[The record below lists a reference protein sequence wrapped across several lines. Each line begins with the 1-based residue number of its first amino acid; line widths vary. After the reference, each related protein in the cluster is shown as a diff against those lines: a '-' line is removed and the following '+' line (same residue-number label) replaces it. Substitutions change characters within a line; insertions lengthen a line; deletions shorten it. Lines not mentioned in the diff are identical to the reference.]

1 MKRFFLFALIALMVL
16 TPVFAGGSSEPAPQG
31 PTQTEEVAEEAPR
44 EEVAQTRQ
52 PVAPGLTIPVHEGWE
67 IGKKGGRLVISQ
79 LGAGPKT
86 FNFALAEETS
96 STDVTER
103 LFTPLTRRNQMTLE
117 WEGAAAESWTFS
129 DDQKSITVKVRRGMQ
144 WSDGEPVTARDWVET
159 VNKIIYDENIQTSTR
174 DSLTVNGVPS
184 KWELIDEYTL
194 RVTLDTVY
202 AGVMNMLNVYS
213 LPMHIVGPL
222 YDEGGADAVNT
233 LWGVDSDPTEIPS
246 SGPWVISE
254 HVPAQRT
261 TFKPNP
267 LYWEKDANGTRLPYL
282 NEMVYIYT
290 PDQDT
295 QLQQFISGQTDFYV
309 ARGQDY
315 STLVDAKD
323 QVGFNI
329 YEVGPATST
338 NFITFNQNPIE
349 GPDDLGISEPQLTWL
364 SNKTFRTAIAHLI
377 DRESLI
383 NNIEFGFGYP
393 QYSFVPRFSPYYWD
407 GVDDAAPHYD
417 PIRAAELLD
426 EIGYTDRDGDGWRE
440 DPDGNTIS
448 LEFITNSGNRTR
460 EAIGTA
466 IAQEAADVGI
476 RLNFRPI
483 DFNVLVGQLT
493 ETYDWN
499 LILIGLT
506 GSIDPISGANVYP
519 SYGNLHMIEPNQES
533 PRRDWEKAVDETW
546 IEANNTVQEAQR
558 ISGYEKIQ
566 RIWADELPWVYTYN
580 LLVLEA
586 YNSKLGNVK
595 PHPTEDYDWEGL
607 TARLY
612 VK

>member
-1 MKRFFLFALIALMVL
+1 MMKRFFLFALIALMVIA
-16 TPVFAGGSSEPAPQG
+16 PAFAGGGAEQPKDTPPA
-31 PTQTEEVAEEAPR
+31 EKVAEEAPKT
-44 EEVAQTRQ
+44 EVADVRE

-67 IGKKGGRLVISQ
+67 IGKKGGRFVMAQ

-129 DDQKSITVKVRRGMQ
+129 DDQKTITVKIRRGMK
-144 WSDGEPVTARDWVET
+144 WSDGAPVTAKDWVDT
-159 VNKIIYDENIQTSTR
+159 VNKILYDPDIQTSTR
-174 DSLTVNGVPS
+174 DSLTVNGVPTV
-184 KWELIDEYTL
+184 WELVDDYTL
-194 RVTLDTVY
+194 KVTFDTVY
-202 AGVMNMLNVYS
+202 AGILNVLNVYS
-213 LPMHIVGPL
+213 LPMHVVGPL
-222 YDEGGADAVNT
+222 YDEGGADAINT

-246 SGPWVISE
+246 SGAWVIKE

-261 TFKPNP
+261 VFAANPN
-267 LYWEKDANGTRLPYL
+267 YWEKDANGTQLPYL

-295 QLQQFISGQTDFYV
+295 QLQQFISGQTDYLV
-309 ARGQDY
+309 TRGQDY
-315 STLVDAKD
+315 STLIDSKD
-323 QVGFNI
+323 QVGFSI
-329 YEVGPATST
+329 YEVGPSTAT

-349 GPDDLGISEPQLTWL
+349 GEGELGISEPELTWL
-364 SNKTFRTAIAHLI
+364 SNKTFRTALAHLI

-407 GVDDAAPHYD
+407 GVDDFAPHYD
-417 PIRAAELLD
+417 PITATELLD

-440 DPDGNTIS
+440 DTNGNTIS
-448 LEFITNSGNRTR
+448 LDFITNSGNRTR
-460 EAIGTA
+460 EAIGA
-466 IAQEAADVGI
+466 AFAQEAADVGVKI
-476 RLNFRPI
+476 NFRPI
-483 DFNVLVGQLT
+483 DFNVLVSQLT

-506 GSIDPISGANVYP
+506 GDIDPISGANVYP

-533 PRRDWEKAVDETW
+533 PRRDWEKAADAAW
-546 IEANNTVQEAQR
+546 IEANNTVSEEQR
-558 ISGYEKIQ
+558 ISGYEKLQ
-566 RIWADELPWVYTYN
+566 RIWAEELPWAYTFN
-580 LLVLEA
+580 LLVIEA
-586 YNSKLGNVK
+586 YSDKLGNVK

-612 VK
+612 LK